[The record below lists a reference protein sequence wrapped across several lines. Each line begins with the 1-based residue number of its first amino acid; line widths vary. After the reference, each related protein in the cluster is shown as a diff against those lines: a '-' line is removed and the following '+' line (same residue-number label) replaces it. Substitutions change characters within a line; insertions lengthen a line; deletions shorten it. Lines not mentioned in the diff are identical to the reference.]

1 MTRIA
6 VFGLGE
12 AGSLIAADLVAA
24 GAEVQGYDP
33 APVDTPPG
41 VARHEE
47 PVGAVEQTDLVL
59 GLTAAA
65 DAERALR
72 QALDTIPG
80 SAIYADL
87 STSAPGQQRDL
98 AQIALGRGLSFVD
111 VALMATVLGNGLR
124 TPQLASG
131 PGSRRYAELLTPLG
145 APIEIVGE
153 HPGEAATRKLLRSI
167 WMKGLAALGIEAIR
181 AAGAV
186 ELDGWMWRHL
196 AAELEAADG
205 ELLTRLITNTPTH
218 AVRRRDEMQAAASLL
233 DEFGIEAHMTRAT
246 VASLEHAASHGVPL
260 PPDRSPT

>member
-1 MTRIA
+1 MATIT

-12 AGSLIAADLVAA
+12 AGSPIAADLATA
-24 GAEVQGYDP
+24 GADVHGYDP
-33 APVDTPPG
+33 GPVDTPTG
-41 VARHEE
+41 VTRHDDPIASVE
-47 PVGAVEQTDLVL
+47 GADLVL

-72 QALDTIPG
+72 QALDIIPG

-98 AQIALGRGLSFVD
+98 AQIASGRGLSFVD
-111 VALMATVLGNGLR
+111 VALMSTVLGNGLR

-131 PGSRRYAELLTPLG
+131 PGSRRYAELLAPLG
-145 APIEIVGE
+145 APIEIVGG

-205 ELLTRLITNTPTH
+205 ELLTRLVTSTATH
-218 AVRRRDEMQAAASLL
+218 AVRRLDEMQAAASLL

-246 VASLEHAASHGVPL
+246 VASLEHAASHGVPF